1 MDSLQRMQGMFGK
14 GSVDRVGLHDH
25 YWPETTQLW
34 MDQGYA
40 THTDA
45 EGNRQPDDPAL
56 VFDYDMR
63 SVGGWFDLAP
73 IRGFS
78 EVLDETDEWIVR
90 RTGSGAA
97 FKYWKHKSGTPEHVD
112 FLMKSRE
119 IWERDY
125 RPHLLELD
133 RGRAN
138 VDGTRET
145 LDRGR
150 ADRKWTFY
158 GHQFIWETLRGS
170 LGDVCMYESLS
181 LDPGWI
187 HDFCRVYT
195 DLYKAHYA
203 LLFDEAGV
211 PDGMWMY
218 EDLGY
223 RNGLFASPRTLS
235 KLIFPYF
242 AELVAFFHERGCPVV
257 LHSCGNFTQALPLIV
272 DAGFDAVNPMEVKAG
287 CDILKMAEDYGDRLV
302 FVGGLD
308 VRILETNDPAEVERG
323 VRLLVEEMKSRDARL
338 VFGTDH
344 SITPLVRYDTYRLA
358 VDVCRKY
365 GAY

>member
-1 MDSLQRMQGMFGK
+1 MDSLERMQGMFAG
-14 GSVDRVGLHDH
+14 GSYDRVGLHDH
-25 YWPETTQLW
+25 YWPETCVQW
-34 MDQGYA
+34 MDQGYP
-40 THTDA
+40 THTDGD
-45 EGNRQPDDPAL
+45 GNRLPDDPSV

-63 SVGGWFDLAP
+63 SVGGWFDLSP
-73 IRGFS
+73 IRGVS
-78 EVLDETDEWIVR
+78 EVLEETDEWIVR

-112 FLMKSRE
+112 FQMSSRE

-133 RGRAN
+133 RGRVD
-138 VDGTRET
+138 VDGARANLQKARE
-145 LDRGR
+145 
-150 ADRKWTFY
+150 DRKWSFY
-158 GHQFIWETLRGS
+158 GHQFVWETLRGS

-195 DLYKAHYA
+195 DFYKQHYG
-203 LLFDEAGV
+203 LLFSEAGA
-211 PDGMWMY
+211 PDGVWMY

-223 RNGLFASPRTLS
+223 RNGLFCSPKTLAA
-235 KLIFPYF
+235 LIFPYF
-242 AELVAFFHERGCPVV
+242 AELVGFFHDHGCPVV

-272 DAGFDAVNPMEVKAG
+272 EAGFDAINPMEVKAG
-287 CDILKMAEDYGDRLV
+287 CDILAMADRYADRLV

-308 VRILETNDPAEVERG
+308 VRILETNDPEVIG
-323 VRLLVEEMKSRDARL
+323 PAVRTLVEQMKARNARF

-344 SITPLVRYDTYRLA
+344 SVTPLVRYDSYRLA
-358 VDVCRKY
+358 VETCRQH